1 MACYFAHQLTKL
13 RKLKPLSGYVSV
25 CMEPHTV
32 EAGKGSYRVHKRLGW
47 AIQRHPVERK
57 ERGGKGR
64 KGRKQ
69 KKGEGRG
76 GRKEEKKGREGGD
89 RRATLKHSPGSY
101 TFMFYIFLLT
111 WKCLFQGDE
120 NTTAQLS
127 SQALQVHCY
136 WSTQGGRVTNSQ

>member
-57 ERGGKGR
+57 ERGGGR
-64 KGRKQ
+64 K
-69 KKGEGRG
+69 KGKETEKRG
-76 GRKEEKKGREGGD
+76 GERRKKRRKERK
-89 RRATLKHSPGSY
+89 
-101 TFMFYIFLLT
+101 
-111 WKCLFQGDE
+111 
-120 NTTAQLS
+120 
-127 SQALQVHCY
+127 
-136 WSTQGGRVTNSQ
+136 GGR

>member
-57 ERGGKGR
+57 ERGGKEEREGNR
-64 KGRKQ
+64 KKGR
-69 KKGEGRG
+69 GEE
-76 GRKEEKKGREGGD
+76 EEKKKRKEGRAVTEGP
-89 RRATLKHSPGSY
+89 L
-101 TFMFYIFLLT
+101 
-111 WKCLFQGDE
+111 
-120 NTTAQLS
+120 
-127 SQALQVHCY
+127 
-136 WSTQGGRVTNSQ
+136 